1 MSESKV
7 IVLHEEKEVRA
18 AIKSDLLEDGYAVF
32 HCGSVASLSQHLARH
47 DFDVLL
53 IDARPPDGDGIAL
66 VQDVRRTS
74 DVGIILLACED
85 HEVDTVL
92 GLELGADD
100 YVTKPFRMRELR
112 ARVNALRRRYSGFA
126 RLRGRLQDAPV
137 AASHEVHGLTVH
149 GPSRTVR
156 RSTGEEVS
164 LTTLEFDVLAVLS
177 ARPDQVLSRHDIMS
191 NMRGG
196 DWAGS
201 DRAVDGLVS
210 RLRRKLF
217 TDGSGGRKI
226 KTVRGKGYLMTRGE

>member
-1 MSESKV
+1 MNANKV

-18 AIKSDLLEDGYAVF
+18 AIQSDLQEDGYAVF
-32 HCGSVASLSQHLARH
+32 HCGTIASLSQHLARH

-53 IDARPPDGDGIAL
+53 IDARPPDGDGIDL

-112 ARVNALRRRYSGFA
+112 ARVNALRRRYAGFGN
-126 RLRGRLQDAPV
+126 LRGRLQDAPTT
-137 AASHEVHGLTVH
+137 ACHEVHGLRVH

-156 RSTGEEVS
+156 RRCGEEVN

-177 ARPDQVLSRHDIMS
+177 ARPDQVLSRQYIIK

-201 DRAVDGLVS
+201 DRAIDGLVS

-217 TDGSGGRKI
+217 TDGSGGKKI
-226 KTVRGKGYLMTRGE
+226 KTVRGKGYLMTSGT

>member
-1 MSESKV
+1 MRDGKI
-7 IVLHEEKEVRA
+7 IVLHEEEEVRG
-18 AIKSDLLEDGYAVF
+18 AIRSDLQEDGYDVY
-32 HCGSVASLSQHLARH
+32 HCETVEALSQHLARH
-47 DFDVLL
+47 DFDILL
-53 IDARPPDGDGIAL
+53 IDARPPDGDGIGL

-74 DVGIILLACED
+74 DMGIILLGCAD
-85 HEVDTVL
+85 HELDTVL

-112 ARVNALRRRYSGFA
+112 ARVNALRRRSSGFA
-126 RLRGRLQDAPV
+126 RLRGRLQEAP
-137 AASHEVHGLTVH
+137 AAACHEVHGLRVH

-156 RSTGEEVS
+156 RIGGEEVN

-177 ARPDQVLSRHDIMS
+177 ARPDQVLSRRYIIE

-201 DRAVDGLVS
+201 DRAIDGLVS

-217 TDGSGGRKI
+217 TDGSGGARI
-226 KTVRGKGYLMTRGE
+226 KTVRGKGYLMTSGG